1 MAVPVLRDVSPSK
14 LDSVALHS
22 PEPGR
27 LLPSFHPSS
36 PSSNAATISGLIII
50 ILLLIVAFLCEKPGV
65 HAAVGRGGRRLL
77 LVPRILLERH
87 LLTGG

>member
-1 MAVPVLRDVSPSK
+1 MALAVPVLRDVSPSK

-22 PEPGR
+22 
-27 LLPSFHPSS
+27 LPSFHPSS
-36 PSSNAATISGLIII
+36 PSSNAATISGLII